1 MQSHRNPNCR
11 SDRSGRASRRYRRTV
26 HWPRT
31 AVCVACMASLSGT
44 AQNCQAPGGAFR
56 PDKVGVVAPVNGPP
70 DANSQAAM
78 REQQVRKQQEYDAA
92 NEERKRQID
101 SDSAKLLK
109 LATDLKA
116 DVDKTDKDTLPVS
129 ATRKAEEIERLAHDV
144 KEKMKLASG
153 WH

>member
-1 MQSHRNPNCR
+1 
-11 SDRSGRASRRYRRTV
+11 
-26 HWPRT
+26 
-31 AVCVACMASLSGT
+31 
-44 AQNCQAPGGAFR
+44 
-56 PDKVGVVAPVNGPP
+56 
-70 DANSQAAM
+70 M